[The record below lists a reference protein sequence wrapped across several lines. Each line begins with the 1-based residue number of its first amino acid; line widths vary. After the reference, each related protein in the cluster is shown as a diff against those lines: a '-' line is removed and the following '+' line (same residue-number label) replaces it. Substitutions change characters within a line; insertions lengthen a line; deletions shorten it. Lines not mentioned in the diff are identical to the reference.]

1 MMKKIL
7 LIVCMLI
14 PMVAAAQMN
23 DPVENNDSIVSIV
36 EKVLDK
42 RIKKSRLNI
51 DFCTSMNGYFTDG
64 EFDEVSLKVNRVRFD
79 WRGSIS
85 DQFSYRIRQSFNKSF
100 SKASTDNIPPAL
112 EYANLQ
118 WHPNDRFNLVI
129 GRQFLVIGG
138 YEALANS
145 MYVREFCDFNDN
157 LAFYRAGITGEIKLD
172 EKKNHTLQLQ
182 ITNNRSGKDSD
193 IYPYGLPEGVRPT
206 KVPFMY
212 AAAWNGY
219 FADKS
224 VNLIYAASV
233 APIAENRNMYYLSC
247 GNIYEKGPVFAYFD
261 VMYSHESVDTQ
272 QRLTGLLGDS
282 QPQKTIENVEY
293 LSFIA
298 RFDYKFHPKWNAYVK
313 GAYETSSIYA
323 ANNGLAS
330 GRYMAN
336 WNAQASVEWHPLGRS
351 KGLRLFAHYLYKGY
365 ELYENAQNVM
375 LPKPDIQRVS
385 VGILYVIP
393 VL

>member
-1 MMKKIL
+1 MKRIFAAL
-7 LIVCMLI
+7 LMLLPI
-14 PMVAAAQMN
+14 AAAADTDN
-23 DPVENNDSIVSIV
+23 TENNDSIPSIV
-36 EKVLDK
+36 EKVINQ
-42 RIKKSRLNI
+42 RFKSRLNI
-51 DFCTSMNGYFTDG
+51 DFCTTVNGYFTDNK
-64 EFDEVSLKVNRVRFD
+64 FDDMSLKLNRLRLDF
-79 WRGSIS
+79 RGKIN
-85 DQFSYRIRQSFNKSF
+85 DQFSYRVRSSFNKSYT
-100 SKASTDNIPPAL
+100 KTSTDNIPPAL
-112 EYANLQ
+112 EYANIQ
-118 WHPNDRFNLVI
+118 WHPNDRFKLVV
-129 GRQFLVIGG
+129 GRHFLVIGG

-145 MYVREFCDFNDN
+145 MYVREFCEFNDN
-157 LAFYRAGITGEIKLD
+157 LHFYRVALTGSVKLD
-172 EKKNHTLQLQ
+172 QEKNHEFLLQVS
-182 ITNNRSGKDSD
+182 NNRSGKDKD
-193 IYPYGLPEGVRPT
+193 TYPYGFPEGVEPT
-206 KVPFMY
+206 KFPFMT
-212 AAAWNGY
+212 AASWNGY

-375 LPKPDIQRVS
+375 LPEPDIQRVS
-385 VGILYVIP
+385 LGIIYVIP

>member
-1 MMKKIL
+1 MKKIL
-7 LIVCMLI
+7 LIFCMLF
-14 PMVAAAQMN
+14 PMVAAAQIE

-129 GRQFLVIGG
+129 GRHFLVIGG

-145 MYVREFCDFNDN
+145 MYVREFSEFNDN
-157 LAFYRAGITGEIKLD
+157 LAFYRAGLTGEIKLD
-172 EKKNHTLQLQ
+172 EKKNHALQLQ

-193 IYPYGLPEGVRPT
+193 IYPYGLPEGVAPT

-224 VNLIYAASV
+224 INLIYAASV
-233 APIAENRNMYYLSC
+233 APIARNRNMYYLSC

-272 QRLTGLLGDS
+272 QRLTGILGDS

-323 ANNGLAS
+323 ANNGLDS
-330 GRYMAN
+330 GRYMSN

-375 LPKPDIQRVS
+375 LPKPDTQRVS
-385 VGILYVIP
+385 LGIIYVIP

>member
-1 MMKKIL
+1 MKKIL
-7 LIVCMLI
+7 LIVSLLF
-14 PMVAAAQMN
+14 PMVAAAQME

-51 DFCTSMNGYFTDG
+51 DFCTTMNGYFTDG
-64 EFDEVSLKVNRVRFD
+64 EFDEVSLKINRVRFD
-79 WRGSIS
+79 WKGSIS
-85 DQFSYRIRQSFNKSF
+85 DQFSYRVRQSFNKGF

-118 WHPNDRFNLVI
+118 WHPNDRFNLII
-129 GRQFLVIGG
+129 GRHFLVIGG

-145 MYVREFCDFNDN
+145 MYVREFSDFNDN
-157 LAFYRAGITGEIKLD
+157 LAFYRAGFTGEIMLD
-172 EKKNHTLQLQ
+172 NNKNHALQLQ

-193 IYPYGLPEGVRPT
+193 IYPYGLPEGIKPT

-224 VNLIYAASV
+224 VNLIYAASI
-233 APIAENRNMYYLSC
+233 APIAVNRNMYYLSC
-247 GNIYEKGPVFAYFD
+247 GNIYEKGPVFAFFD

-272 QRLTGLLGDS
+272 HRLTGILGDS
-282 QPQKTIENVEY
+282 QPSRTIENVEY

-298 RFDYKFHPKWNAYVK
+298 RFDYKFSPKWNAYVK
-313 GAYETSSIYA
+313 GAYETSGIYA
-323 ANNGLAS
+323 ANNGLAA
-330 GRYMAN
+330 GRYMTN
-336 WNAQASVEWHPLGRS
+336 WNAQASVEWHPLGRD

-365 ELYENAQNVM
+365 ELCENAQNVM
-375 LPKPDIQRVS
+375 LIKPDLQRVS
-385 VGILYVIP
+385 LGLLYVIP